1 MSETKEYS
9 KETLRLQILDSAN
22 KPISEAEVTLTGII
36 KGIKQYTIILD
47 KKTNSKGEIIKNIT
61 DIFPSPVS
69 SFEIDINHKDYY
81 PKPRDNYR
89 RICRSYE
96 YGHPCAAKFN
106 AKTPK
111 FAIKQVDIINN
122 IKNIDDISIAK
133 NFYESGSIIELKAI
147 YDKKD
152 IKPSQIKWA
161 YKIILQEFKETSQAY
176 TNPTQDTQNKK
187 SESELICAIQKHQAN
202 QTIFDKINIANI
214 YPINKDKTFSN
225 KMIYF
230 SDNNDKSHNATTQ
243 NPQIQTSNIYTGET
257 LAITIPDKIHNKSTK
272 FATLII
278 FAYVHKPHYKVA
290 QIIRLNDYP
299 QITIDCTLAETLRAN
314 ARNDKISTLG
324 WGVSYIC
331 QRLWHDNPSEAK
343 TIDDLLYKGSRN
355 INFLNSIPNKTVRK
369 LVAETLPR
377 VELREFDKQYNNI
390 AENSYKAQQQAYK
403 DFETQKEKYT
413 FTRDEDKNKT
423 IGISEKGDMIRF
435 YIELDWEEF
444 YMQFPLIKN
453 LADDILHIPLIK
465 NLVDDILHIKLD
477 KTTYGYQKI
486 LSPLLSTYK
495 DKILT
500 EAFLEQIQTLIES
513 KIDKIRSD
521 KRNIFEMQI
530 TANLLEIAKNPKNVK
545 IPKIIQ
551 KDITRNNTVANLH
564 IEYEKTNHKVF
575 SITSSN
581 LILQENEK
589 TLDNLKPSYLR
600 RYQMQYY
607 GISDTE
613 FGKEYMLNSKKDSSQ
628 AIALYALSGKFQI
641 YYVLDKFEV
650 EKISE
655 NKITIYPIQ
664 IKAYIDDSFDFSDQ
678 DHTFDDNGNIA
689 EFGQPVGAWNYNEL
703 KFDEYVSESQM
714 SRYIKTTKGSF
725 SQENVVALFFLKSAI
740 TIDNYSQKRMENIYP
755 IYNHDY
761 QNTQKYF
768 NLGLNYILASK
779 DFKNIKV
786 PNEYKDFFK
795 ITIYRSKK

>member
-1 MSETKEYS
+1 MSEAKEYS

-22 KPISEAEVTLTGII
+22 KPISEAEVTLTGIM

-81 PKPRDNYR
+81 PKPRDNHR

-133 NFYESGSIIELKAI
+133 NFYKSGSIIELKAI

-230 SDNNDKSHNATTQ
+230 SDNNDESHNDATQ

-377 VELREFDKQYNNI
+377 VELKEFALNGNATQRIKSHIQDDK
-390 AENSYKAQQQAYK
+390 
-403 DFETQKEKYT
+403 
-413 FTRDEDKNKT
+413 DKNL
-423 IGISEKGDMIRF
+423 RF

-444 YMQFPLIKN
+444 YMKFPLMRELEEKILQVIPFEDNAYQFVKGFIKELVYESTESVRRN
-453 LADDILHIPLIK
+453 TNMPKILHNNFFDSAFYNLIMEW
-465 NLVDDILHIKLD
+465 
-477 KTTYGYQKI
+477 
-486 LSPLLSTYK
+486 LSS
-495 DKILT
+495 
-500 EAFLEQIQTLIES
+500 QS
-513 KIDKIRSD
+513 
-521 KRNIFEMQI
+521 
-530 TANLLEIAKNPKNVK
+530 
-545 IPKIIQ
+545 IQ
-551 KDITRNNTVANLH
+551 KDL
-564 IEYEKTNHKVF
+564 
-575 SITSSN
+575 
-581 LILQENEK
+581 EN
-589 TLDNLKPSYLR
+589 
-600 RYQMQYY
+600 
-607 GISDTE
+607 I
-613 FGKEYMLNSKKDSSQ
+613 LNSKNSNAKLVVKLHNIYQGFTKNEKIFSLKNSDWISKNPCENQ
-628 AIALYALSGKFQI
+628 ALIDIIQPYQLWGQYMRAYGLGDTAFVSFFNFKESIALYALTGKFNI
-641 YYVLDKFEV
+641 YYIPSLF
-650 EKISE
+650 KI
-655 NKITIYPIQ
+655 IQ
-664 IKAYIDDSFDFSDQ
+664 GKKSKVDIQILEIKAYIFDGFDFIGTPEQFVGVWDYEKME
-678 DHTFDDNGNIA
+678 FKIA
-689 EFGQPVGAWNYNEL
+689 
-703 KFDEYVSESQM
+703 KS
-714 SRYIKTTKGSF
+714 SRKVLREQSGTTSI
-725 SQENVVALFFLKSAI
+725 VAI
-740 TIDNYSQKRMENIYP
+740 ENIKQSNEYKMF
-755 IYNHDY
+755 NQNY

-768 NLGLNYILASK
+768 NLGCNFRILTSAFK
-779 DFKNIKV
+779 DIEV
-786 PNEYKDFFK
+786 HPLSMP
-795 ITIYRSKK
+795 ISIR

>member
-122 IKNIDDISIAK
+122 IKNIDGISIAK

-290 QIIRLNDYP
+290 QIIRLDDYP

-314 ARNDKISTLG
+314 AKNDKISTLG

-377 VELREFDKQYNNI
+377 VELKEFALNGNATQRIKSHIQDDK
-390 AENSYKAQQQAYK
+390 
-403 DFETQKEKYT
+403 
-413 FTRDEDKNKT
+413 DKNL
-423 IGISEKGDMIRF
+423 RF

-444 YMQFPLIKN
+444 YMQFPLMRELEKEFLNINSLFNDSKKFQQEFEYFYRQKMKMGQINYDIQPSKEYKISLNIQEMQKGETSNIKVFDIY
-453 LADDILHIPLIK
+453 DDKVSIPQGNIAI
-465 NLVDDILHIKLD
+465 DKLD
-477 KTTYGYQKI
+477 KPSQIISNKI
-486 LSPLLSTYK
+486 YFQRFGV
-495 DKILT
+495 DMDI
-500 EAFLEQIQTLIES
+500 FLPHFGLS
-513 KIDKIRSD
+513 KIDAFPLSKSPIQHKNAILNKFNRIDKHRQNFALYSMAGNFNIVYIFDGVTKNKKKPDDICFVPKNIRAFIVDGVDFNNKID
-521 KRNIFEMQI
+521 NNGKEKDQPIGVWDYRNICFDLYYSVLQYRQNRI
-530 TANLLEIAKNPKNVK
+530 FNSSPKL
-545 IPKIIQ
+545 PMS
-551 KDITRNNTVANLH
+551 
-564 IEYEKTNHKVF
+564 
-575 SITSSN
+575 SI
-581 LILQENEK
+581 
-589 TLDNLKPSYLR
+589 
-600 RYQMQYY
+600 
-607 GISDTE
+607 
-613 FGKEYMLNSKKDSSQ
+613 
-628 AIALYALSGKFQI
+628 
-641 YYVLDKFEV
+641 
-650 EKISE
+650 
-655 NKITIYPIQ
+655 
-664 IKAYIDDSFDFSDQ
+664 
-678 DHTFDDNGNIA
+678 
-689 EFGQPVGAWNYNEL
+689 
-703 KFDEYVSESQM
+703 
-714 SRYIKTTKGSF
+714 
-725 SQENVVALFFLKSAI
+725 FFL
-740 TIDNYSQKRMENIYP
+740 
-755 IYNHDY
+755 YNSDFI
-761 QNTQKYF
+761 QTKYHF
-768 NLGLNYILASK
+768 ALGL
-779 DFKNIKV
+779 
-786 PNEYKDFFK
+786 DFF
-795 ITIYRSKK
+795 IYTKSFYDIKQGDE